1 MLVHT
6 CNKAICGDPWVLPNK
21 KSVIQMIF
29 DYEGAP
35 AAYALDVGVTPDGGV
50 ILVEVNDAFALGN
63 YALSSLTYAEMII
76 ARWNE
81 LVQR

>member
-1 MLVHT
+1 MLAHT
-6 CNKAICGDPWVLPNK
+6 CNKAI
-21 KSVIQMIF
+21 
-29 DYEGAP
+29 
-35 AAYALDVGVTPDGGV
+35 TPGGGV